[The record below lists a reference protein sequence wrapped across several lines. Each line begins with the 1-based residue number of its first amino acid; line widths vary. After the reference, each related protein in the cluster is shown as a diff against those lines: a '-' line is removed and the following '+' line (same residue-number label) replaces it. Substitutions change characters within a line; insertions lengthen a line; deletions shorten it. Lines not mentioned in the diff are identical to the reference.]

1 MSVNKLFQASNEVS
15 IDSDKV
21 KIPASN
27 GNTFVERNRIVFT
40 IDPQH
45 QFLSMRECLLEFDI
59 KLNNNEES
67 CYLPRAGAQRLIKSC
82 RIQTKDGKVLEN
94 ITNYNVMASYM
105 YDYSL
110 TSGEKDA
117 RSLTELA
124 EGDQINAGEFRDNLV
139 IGNQFLQPYKDGT
152 NPSVAKKDVTQ
163 RVVLKLWSKI
173 FDNYENEVVYP
184 NVFTGGTQIIV
195 ELEDATKC
203 LEVIP
208 QLNSDVREHC
218 ATIDAALNTSGNPH
232 AAIAVKN
239 ENAKGINGG
248 ENDMKGCP
256 FNVSQRVRIQLAD
269 GTSPDNTSTIAS
281 IQVDGS
287 GRYELT
293 LTSGFTA
300 GVNYP
305 AGSNIG
311 SVITDITTNYTISNP
326 SVICCRV
333 NVPDSWRN
341 SLIDLVSE
349 NKFRYNMKS
358 INNVEVS
365 QQSGATNFTNYINS
379 NATSVSAVLSIAN
392 DSQTASN
399 YTTDLLRG
407 KYEKFNDYNYNYN
420 NTTHPTLPVPVT
432 KLNTE
437 NVSQEHISE
446 LVKANDS
453 FWGTKSLKMYHNC
466 FAMGR
471 QFAPYNGAMRLT
483 GKDLSHR
490 IATISGQSLS
500 TNMVF
505 NNYLVR
511 NIQMIVSKDGVEI
524 IE

>member
-1 MSVNKLFQASNEVS
+1 
-15 IDSDKV
+15 
-21 KIPASN
+21 
-27 GNTFVERNRIVFT
+27 
-40 IDPQH
+40 
-45 QFLSMRECLLEFDI
+45 
-59 KLNNNEES
+59 
-67 CYLPRAGAQRLIKSC
+67 
-82 RIQTKDGKVLEN
+82 
-94 ITNYNVMASYM
+94 
-105 YDYSL
+105 
-110 TSGEKDA
+110 
-117 RSLTELA
+117 
-124 EGDQINAGEFRDNLV
+124 
-139 IGNQFLQPYKDGT
+139 
-152 NPSVAKKDVTQ
+152 
-163 RVVLKLWSKI
+163 
-173 FDNYENEVVYP
+173 
-184 NVFTGGTQIIV
+184 
-195 ELEDATKC
+195 
-203 LEVIP
+203 
-208 QLNSDVREHC
+208 
-218 ATIDAALNTSGNPH
+218 
-232 AAIAVKN
+232 
-239 ENAKGINGG
+239 
-248 ENDMKGCP
+248 
-256 FNVSQRVRIQLAD
+256 
-269 GTSPDNTSTIAS
+269 
-281 IQVDGS
+281 
-287 GRYELT
+287 
-293 LTSGFTA
+293 
-300 GVNYP
+300 
-305 AGSNIG
+305 
-311 SVITDITTNYTISNP
+311 
-326 SVICCRV
+326 
-333 NVPDSWRN
+333 
-341 SLIDLVSE
+341 

-511 NIQMIVSKDGVEI
+511 NIQMIVSK
-524 IE
+524 